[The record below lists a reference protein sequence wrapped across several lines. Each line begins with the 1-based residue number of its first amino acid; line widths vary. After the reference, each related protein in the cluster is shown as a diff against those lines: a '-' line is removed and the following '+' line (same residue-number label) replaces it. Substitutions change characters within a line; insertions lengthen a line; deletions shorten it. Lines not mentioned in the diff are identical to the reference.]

1 MNVKKVILPML
12 TVLIITSQLLGCSS
26 VSKSEMQYL
35 LEQGT
40 EVELTIP
47 TLKTETGDSELLAAI
62 EKAED
67 EAIAWKQLASLETSP
82 KIRKAW
88 DDTLSITLTDTGK
101 NGMLYVDQEGNN
113 ENNNTLRVA
122 LHNREFQKAIAE
134 DSLYYTELTEA
145 VLNNYSDIAAEDD
158 SKALY
163 IGINDYFNLLP
174 GTEEGYANAD
184 TPLSRAQFMAMV
196 MRSETPVSDTL
207 TENPNFLVEVGAS
220 KYNIYAQEVADHA
233 YLTIEDGSLDVKTY
247 TATMTRG
254 EAVYLLMNKYF
265 HDELQSI
272 DTKNITLAGTKDAG
286 NILTEKQAVEHDD
299 DAYVALKYAVDHA
312 DDGAPSAIYKALCL
326 AVQKGIIT
334 SETCWDDSL
343 NLADAIEMIVNTLK
357 QDPSMEEFNF
367 KQGLSKT
374 ESEKALNPDYDNP
387 EEYVA
392 EDYTESENAAVLVED
407 QMYLEEVAPLVK
419 MYKDKYENGEISER
433 QYKST
438 LEILGVT
445 EDAANNIEDLSP
457 EDIKDQLFGELPSTD
472 SSTPESVMPSSSAP
486 SMTYGVTKPA
496 GEGDSTDTSGLEGY
510 YDPDLA
516 HISSN

>member
-1 MNVKKVILPML
+1 MSGKFMNVKKVILPML

-40 EVELTIP
+40 EIELTIP
-47 TLKTETGDSELLAAI
+47 TLKSEAGDSELLAAI

-67 EAIAWKQLASLETSP
+67 EDAAELLWKQLASLTSSP
-82 KIRKAW
+82 EIRKAW

-134 DSLYYTELTEA
+134 DSLYYTELTDA

-158 SKALY
+158 SKALH

-184 TPLSRAQFMAMV
+184 TYLSRAQFMAMV

-207 TENPNFLVEVGAS
+207 TENSNFLVEVGAS

-233 YLTIEDGSLDVKTY
+233 YLTIEDGSLDVNTY
-247 TATMTRG
+247 TKAMTRG

-272 DTKNITLAGTKDAG
+272 DTKNVTLADTKDAG
-286 NILTEKQAVEHDD
+286 NILTEKQASEHDA
-299 DAYVALKYAVDHA
+299 DAYIALKYAIDHA
-312 DDGAPSAIYKALCL
+312 DDGAPTDIYKALCL
-326 AVQKGIIT
+326 ASQKGIIT
-334 SETCWDDSL
+334 SETLWDDSL
-343 NLADAIEMIVNTLK
+343 TMSDAIQMLVQTLM

-367 KQGLSKT
+367 KQGKVSGHEVNLED
-374 ESEKALNPDYDNP
+374 ESV
-387 EEYVA
+387 EELTGV
-392 EDYTESENAAVLVED
+392 DSTGSD
-407 QMYLEEVAPLVK
+407 ITLEEGDYIEPSEPEVPLEKPADYVEEERTTDDVLADL
-419 MYKDKYENGEISER
+419 KDYYEQGIFTKE
-433 QYKST
+433 QYES
-438 LEILGVT
+438 LVQ
-445 EDAANNIEDLSP
+445 AAT
-457 EDIKDQLFGELPSTD
+457 GG
-472 SSTPESVMPSSSAP
+472 SSSSGSTYTQQPVPQAAQDMYNDP
-486 SMTYGVTKPA
+486 SDPNCSQRADNSIQYGQ
-496 GEGDSTDTSGLEGY
+496 GDYSGLE
-510 YDPDLA
+510 
-516 HISSN
+516 HIRIN